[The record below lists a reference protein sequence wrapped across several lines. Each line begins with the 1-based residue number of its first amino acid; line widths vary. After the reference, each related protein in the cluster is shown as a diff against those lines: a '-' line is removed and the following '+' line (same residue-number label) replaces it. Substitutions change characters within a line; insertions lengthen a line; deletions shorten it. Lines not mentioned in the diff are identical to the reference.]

1 MKHKTF
7 SEYIEWT
14 FNIYASYLNVR
25 GQKLALQNKVAI
37 VTGASRGI
45 GKAIA
50 VGLAKEGTSVVV
62 AARSETDQDR
72 VPGNIHSTASEIRTG
87 GGQGLAVACNV
98 RDEESI
104 YSMVQKTLD
113 TFGKIDILVNNAGV
127 GSYRTIHESSIK
139 EWDLVMDINL
149 RAPFICC
156 KAVIPSM
163 MEQGRGS
170 IINISSHAATHI
182 FSSTTETDEQ
192 ADIALLGQAYGSAKA
207 GLERF
212 SWGLATELGHH
223 NIAVNI
229 LKPLRPVLTEGFV
242 TQRPDADFSNWV
254 SPEYMVKAA
263 IFLANQT
270 GQSMSGATV
279 TDEELV
285 RRLHL

>member
-1 MKHKTF
+1 M
-7 SEYIEWT
+7 S
-14 FNIYASYLNVR
+14 
-25 GQKLALQNKVAI
+25 LQNKVAI

-87 GGQGLAVACNV
+87 GGQALAVACNV

-182 FSSTTETDEQ
+182 FSSTTESDEQ

-212 SWGLATELGHH
+212 SWGLATELGRH
-223 NIAVNI
+223 NIAVNV

-254 SPEYMVKAA
+254 SPQYMVKAT
-263 IFLANQT
+263 IFLSSQT
-270 GQSMSGATV
+270 AQTLSGATV
-279 TDEELV
+279 TDEEIV

>member
-1 MKHKTF
+1 M
-7 SEYIEWT
+7 SIQ
-14 FNIYASYLNVR
+14 S
-25 GQKLALQNKVAI
+25 KVAI

-50 VGLAKEGTSVVV
+50 LGFAKEGASVVV
-62 AARSETDQDR
+62 AARSETERDS
-72 VPGNIHSTASEIRTG
+72 VPGNIHSTVAEIQTD
-87 GGQGLAVACNV
+87 GGQALAIGCNV
-98 RDEESI
+98 RDEASI

-113 TFGKIDILVNNAGV
+113 TYGKIDILVNNAGV

-270 GQSMSGATV
+270 DQSMSGATV